1 MRKILLTVVLM
12 AAVPAFA
19 QSPPPSDESI
29 RKLMELTDGES
40 VMQSAWGQLDGIMEK
55 SMKDAIG
62 DKPVTAKQEKIM
74 AEFREKTIKV
84 IREEMSWEKLEPI
97 YIKLYRETYTQAE
110 LDGMIDFYQSDA
122 GKAVVAKMP
131 QLTQALMQTIV
142 TLMQDVMPKVR
153 ALGTEYARKI
163 RETAN

>member
-1 MRKILLTVVLM
+1 MRKILPAVLLM
-12 AAVPAFA
+12 AVVPVFA

-29 RKLMELTDGES
+29 RELLELTDGES
-40 VMQSAWGQLDGIMEK
+40 VMEGAWGQLDAIMEK

-74 AEFREKTIKV
+74 AEFRAKTIEV
-84 IREEMSWEKLEPI
+84 IREELSWEKLEPI
-97 YIKLYRETYTQAE
+97 YIKLYSETYNQAE
-110 LDGMIDFYQSDA
+110 LDGMIDFYKSDA

-142 TLMQDVMPKVR
+142 TLMQEVMPKVR

-163 RETAN
+163 REAAN